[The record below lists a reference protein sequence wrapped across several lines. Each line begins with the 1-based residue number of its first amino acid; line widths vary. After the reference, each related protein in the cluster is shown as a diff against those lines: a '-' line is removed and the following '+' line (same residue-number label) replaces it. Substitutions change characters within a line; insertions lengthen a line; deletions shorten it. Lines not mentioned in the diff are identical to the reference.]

1 MKKEERFWLRKK
13 NDYATVR
20 GHVRD
25 CSLGAQGILLV
36 EQFDVEF
43 QNTIDSGFEEGSGS
57 AKKLHWKKGN
67 DGKKGNEGNINI
79 F

>member
-1 MKKEERFWLRKK
+1 MAAKK
-13 NDYATVR
+13 NDHATLR

-43 QNTIDSGFEEGSGS
+43 QYSWDASEKLIQGLKKDQDQQKNALEER
-57 AKKLHWKKGN
+57 K
-67 DGKKGNEGNINI
+67 
-79 F
+79 